1 MLDEL
6 YVIDKII
13 LVKSS
18 NVGKMLKFA
27 TTLSIKIKTTRSFW
41 NKIKRTVIQIDA
53 LFYQSKINTTFKLEI
68 LNWKNRTSNPPPPP
82 IFYKVAC
89 PRVFEFKGEGY
100 HVSKR
105 CDFISSFCI
114 RCIAPLSVIIT
125 EYITLIIYRKYF
137 IVLFTAREGFQDLK
151 LNIM

>member
-41 NKIKRTVIQIDA
+41 NKMKRTVIHINA
-53 LFYQSKINTTFKLEI
+53 LFYQ
-68 LNWKNRTSNPPPPP
+68 
-82 IFYKVAC
+82 
-89 PRVFEFKGEGY
+89 
-100 HVSKR
+100 
-105 CDFISSFCI
+105 
-114 RCIAPLSVIIT
+114 
-125 EYITLIIYRKYF
+125 
-137 IVLFTAREGFQDLK
+137 
-151 LNIM
+151 

>member
-53 LFYQSKINTTFKLEI
+53 LFYQSKINTPLK
-68 LNWKNRTSNPPPPP
+68 P
-82 IFYKVAC
+82 I
-89 PRVFEFKGEGY
+89 
-100 HVSKR
+100 ST
-105 CDFISSFCI
+105 I
-114 RCIAPLSVIIT
+114 
-125 EYITLIIYRKYF
+125 
-137 IVLFTAREGFQDLK
+137 
-151 LNIM
+151 

>member
-68 LNWKNRTSNPPPPP
+68 LNWKNRTSNPSPP
-82 IFYKVAC
+82 IFSKVAR
-89 PRVFEFKGEGY
+89 PRGVPRFEKVWLQILLL
-100 HVSKR
+100 HLLHSPIV
-105 CDFISSFCI
+105 CDYNI
-114 RCIAPLSVIIT
+114 
-125 EYITLIIYRKYF
+125 EHITLIIYRKYL
-137 IVLFTAREGFQDLK
+137 IVHFTAREGFQDLK

>member
-68 LNWKNRTSNPPPPP
+68 LN
-82 IFYKVAC
+82 
-89 PRVFEFKGEGY
+89 
-100 HVSKR
+100 
-105 CDFISSFCI
+105 
-114 RCIAPLSVIIT
+114 
-125 EYITLIIYRKYF
+125 
-137 IVLFTAREGFQDLK
+137 
-151 LNIM
+151 

>member
-53 LFYQSKINTTFKLEI
+53 LFYQSKINTPFKLEI
-68 LNWKNRTSNPPPPP
+68 LNWKNRTSNPSPPP
-82 IFYKVAC
+82 IFSKVAR
-89 PRVFEFKGEGY
+89 PRVFKGEGY

-105 CDFISSFCI
+105 CDFKSSCCI
-114 RCIAPLSVIIT
+114 CCIAPLSVIIT
-125 EYITLIIYRKYF
+125 EYITLIIYRKYL
-137 IVLFTAREGFQDLK
+137 IVHFTAREGFQDLK